1 MKVKKNKI
9 LLSIGLLIFLV
20 IIVFS
25 VLKPSFIQFNS
36 ENVQLVL
43 KGKSAF
49 TSYNKL
55 NQKNLDILHYDLN
68 FNLFSKKNE
77 IKASCTILAKINE
90 LKSNKIILNFYDNMK
105 IEKVLLNNIK
115 APFSR
120 DSKHLFIS
128 RNDITK
134 DTVSIYIQYSGTPKS
149 LGFGSF
155 NFKRFKKEPVVY
167 TLSEPIFAST
177 WFPCNDIPI
186 DKATADIK
194 ITNDSSFVSVSN
206 GKLVDIVSS
215 RGKKTYHWKTVYPI
229 STYLISIFSAD
240 YDHFSQKYI
249 SLNKQDT
256 MNIEYF
262 SFPEHT
268 KLAKVDFSV
277 NLKILK
283 YFSSLFGEYPF
294 IKEKYGVAEFLW
306 PLGAMENQTITGIGA
321 NFIGGRKFF
330 NDIYIHE
337 LAHQWWGNAV
347 TLKTWK
353 DIWLNEGFA
362 TYSEALYF
370 EHESGKDALIS
381 TLISKFGEFEGKTL
395 YDPGIKLFD
404 KIVYNKG
411 AWVLHMLRRELGDEQ
426 FFQVLRNYYE
436 TFKYK
441 NASTEDFKQI
451 CENVSQKDLN
461 YFFDQW
467 VCKGKGILKVDYS
480 LESDSLSDNRFVN
493 KLHIT
498 QVQSGYNVYSFLL
511 DMKFRMQNG
520 ESFAKHYRIK
530 TKDTILTFNSNS
542 LVWDVVP
549 DTESWLLAKFIKK
562 N

>member
-1 MKVKKNKI
+1 MKVKKNKA
-9 LLSIGLLIFLV
+9 LLLIVLLIFLV
-20 IIVFS
+20 IIIFTI
-25 VLKPSFIQFNS
+25 LKPSFIQFNS
-36 ENVQLVL
+36 ENVQLIL

-49 TSYNKL
+49 TNYNKL
-55 NQKNLDILHYDLN
+55 NQKNFDVLHYDLN
-68 FNLFSKKNE
+68 FNLFPQKNE
-77 IKASCTILAKINE
+77 IKASCIILAKVGE
-90 LKSNKIILNFYDNMK
+90 LKSKRIVLNFYNNLK

-115 APFSR
+115 VSFSR
-120 DSKHLFIS
+120 DNEHLYIP
-128 RNDITK
+128 RNNITK
-134 DTVSIYIQYSGTPKS
+134 DTISIFIKYSGTPKS

-155 NFKRFKKEPVVY
+155 NFKHFKKEPVVY

-206 GKLVDIVSS
+206 GKLVDIVSEG
-215 RGKKTYHWKTVYPI
+215 GKKTYHWKTAYPI
-229 STYLISIFSAD
+229 STYLISIFSAK
-240 YDHFSQKYI
+240 YDRFGQKYI
-249 SLNKQDT
+249 SLNKKDT

-262 SFPEHT
+262 SFPKHT
-268 KLAKVDFSV
+268 KLAKVDFSI
-277 NLKILK
+277 NLKVLR

-337 LAHQWWGNAV
+337 LAHQWWGDAV

-370 EHESGKDALIS
+370 EHESGRDALIS
-381 TLISKFGEFEGKTL
+381 TMMSKFGEFEGKTL
-395 YDPGIKLFD
+395 YNPGINLFEKL
-404 KIVYNKG
+404 VYNKG
-411 AWVLHMLRRELGDEQ
+411 AWVLHMLRRELGDQ
-426 FFQVLRNYYE
+426 RFFQVLRNYYK

-451 CENVSQKDLN
+451 CENVSKKKLD

-467 VCKGKGILKVDYS
+467 IYKGKGILKVSYN
-480 LESDSLSDNRFVN
+480 LASDSLSENKYVNRLN
-493 KLHIT
+493 IT
-498 QVQSGYNVYSFLL
+498 QVRNGYSVYNFPL
-511 DMKFRMQNG
+511 DIKFRLQNG
-520 ESFAKHYRIK
+520 ESFIKQYRVK
-530 TKDTILTFNSNS
+530 TIDTTFTFNSS
-542 LVWDVVP
+542 LRIWDVVP
-549 DTESWLLAKFIKK
+549 DPASWLLAKFVKK

>member
-1 MKVKKNKI
+1 MKVKKNKA
-9 LLSIGLLIFLV
+9 LLSFALLIFLV
-20 IIVFS
+20 IIVFT

-36 ENVQLVL
+36 ENVQLAL
-43 KGKSAF
+43 KGQSVF
-49 TSYNKL
+49 TDYNKL

-68 FNLFSKKNE
+68 FNLFPKKNE
-77 IKASCTILAKINE
+77 IKASCTILVKINE
-90 LKSNKIILNFYDNMK
+90 LKSNKIVLNFYDNME

-128 RNDITK
+128 KNDITK

-215 RGKKTYHWKTVYPI
+215 GGKKTYHWKTVYPI

-277 NLKILK
+277 NLKVLK

-306 PLGAMENQTITGIGA
+306 SLGAMENQTITGIGA

-337 LAHQWWGNAV
+337 LAHQWWGDAV

-381 TLISKFGEFEGKTL
+381 TLMSKFGEFEGKTL
-395 YDPGIKLFD
+395 YNPGIKLFD

-411 AWVLHMLRRELGDEQ
+411 AWVLHMLRREIGEEQ

-467 VCKGKGILKVDYS
+467 VYKGKGILKVDYS

-498 QVQSGYNVYSFLL
+498 QVQSGYDVYNFPL
-511 DMKFRMQNG
+511 DIKFRMQNG
-520 ESFAKHYRIK
+520 ESFTKQYRIK
-530 TKDTILTFNSNS
+530 TKDTILALNSNS

-549 DTESWLLAKFIKK
+549 DPGSWLLAKFVKE